1 MPSFLPPNRPPD
13 GLGVRWLAC
22 WLLLTLLG
30 WYSVTLTPLA
40 RQLAGETGPPLTGE
54 PPSAF
59 ILFGLNA
66 GLALIVALAWG
77 RAEGDRGW
85 TARAAPWIMRA
96 ARLSLAYVLFIY
108 GWQKVFL
115 LQMAQPDHSDLLT
128 RFGQMNH
135 MGLLW
140 RTVGASPLFQ
150 FVGGALEVLPAFL
163 LLHRRTALAGAL
175 LAVPVRSFVLLL
187 NLSFNVFVK
196 LGAANLLL
204 LAVAILWPHL
214 PNLWRAVRNEP
225 TRPLPAPP
233 GLPGPRPL
241 RTLARVVVLGYVTCA
256 PLLTTLDFVQKWS
269 PRPVPPRSRGRVP
282 RHRRLPTRPGYRE
295 RLPLAHPGPECL
307 SRQPRAAVP
316 HRVDELPGR
325 SRHRCRTLRRQRTDP
340 HPDSGRRLPAA
351 SALGAAGRTT
361 HPDRPGERRSLHR
374 HPGTCARP
382 RHPPAERPLATVRHA
397 RRERVTAAT
406 KKAGTP
412 RGGSGL
418 YGEA

>member
-1 MPSFLPPNRPPD
+1 MTAFTLKTACVPS

-22 WLLLTLLG
+22 WLLLIFLS
-30 WYSVTLTPLA
+30 WYGVTLTPLA
-40 RQLAGETGPPLTGE
+40 RWLVGETGLPLAGE

-66 GLALIVALAWG
+66 GLALIVAFAWG

-85 TARAAPWIMRA
+85 TARAAPWVMRA
-96 ARLSLAYVLFIY
+96 VRLYLAYILFSY

-115 LQMAQPDHSDLLT
+115 LQMPQPDHSDLLT

-135 MGLLW
+135 MSLLW

-175 LAVPVRSFVLLL
+175 LAVPVLSFVLLL

-225 TRPLPAPP
+225 TRPLLDSP

-241 RTLARVVVLGYVTCA
+241 RALARLAVAGYVTCA
-256 PLLTTLDFVQKWS
+256 PLLTTLDYVQQWS
-269 PRPVPPRSRGRVP
+269 PRPVP
-282 RHRRLPTRPGYRE
+282 HD
-295 RLPLAHPGPECL
+295 LAG
-307 SRQPRAAVP
+307 VY
-316 HRVDELPGR
+316 
-325 SRHRCRTLRRQRTDP
+325 
-340 HPDSGRRLPAA
+340 
-351 SALGAAGRTT
+351 
-361 HPDRPGERRSLHR
+361 
-374 HPGTCARP
+374 
-382 RHPPAERPLATVRHA
+382 
-397 RRERVTAAT
+397 RVTADTRPAPDIANDCRWRTLALDAHRTSLAPLYRIEWMNCPHDPAT
-406 KKAGTP
+406 SAGRYEVSGQTLTLIPVDGSPQHLRWARQGAQLTLTGQEDGVPFTVTLEPAPARDTRLRDDHWRLFVTP
-412 RGGSGL
+412 AAN
-418 YGEA
+418 E

>member
-1 MPSFLPPNRPPD
+1 MPANFNVTPD
-13 GLGVRWLAC
+13 TPAPIPSPGLGLRWLAC

-30 WYSVTLTPLA
+30 WYGVTLMPLA
-40 RQLAGETGPPLTGE
+40 RTLAGETGPPLTGE

-66 GLALIVALAWG
+66 GLALLGALTWG

-115 LQMAQPDHSDLLT
+115 LQMPRPENTDLLT
-128 RFGQMNH
+128 RFGEMNH

-140 RTVGASPLFQ
+140 RTVGASPVFQ
-150 FVGGALEVLPAFL
+150 FVGGALEVLSAFL

-175 LAVPVRSFVLLL
+175 LAVPVMSFVLLL

-233 GLPGPRPL
+233 GLPGSRPL
-241 RTLARVVVLGYVTCA
+241 RALARVAVLGYVLAA
-256 PLLTTLDFVQKWS
+256 PLQNNLTFVQRWS
-269 PRPVPPRSRGRVP
+269 PRPVP
-282 RHRRLPTRPGYRE
+282 HD
-295 RLPLAHPGPECL
+295 LAG
-307 SRQPRAAVP
+307 VY
-316 HRVDELPGR
+316 
-325 SRHRCRTLRRQRTDP
+325 
-340 HPDSGRRLPAA
+340 
-351 SALGAAGRTT
+351 
-361 HPDRPGERRSLHR
+361 
-374 HPGTCARP
+374 
-382 RHPPAERPLATVRHA
+382 
-397 RRERVTAAT
+397 RVTADSRPAPDIANDCRWRTLALNAHRTSLAPLYRTEWMNCPHDPAT
-406 KKAGTP
+406 GAGRYEVNGQTLTLTPAGGSPQRLRWARQGAQLTLTGQDSGTP
-412 RGGSGL
+412 FTVTLEPAPARDTRL
-418 YGEA
+418 LNDHWRLFVTPAANE

>member
-30 WYSVTLTPLA
+30 WYGVTLTPLA

-66 GLALIVALAWG
+66 GLPLIVALAWG
-77 RAEGDRGW
+77 RAERERDW

-175 LAVPVRSFVLLL
+175 LAVPVLSFVLLL

-241 RTLARVVVLGYVTCA
+241 RALARVVVLGYVTCA

-269 PRPVPPRSRGRVP
+269 PRPVP
-282 RHRRLPTRPGYRE
+282 HD
-295 RLPLAHPGPECL
+295 LAG
-307 SRQPRAAVP
+307 VY
-316 HRVDELPGR
+316 
-325 SRHRCRTLRRQRTDP
+325 
-340 HPDSGRRLPAA
+340 
-351 SALGAAGRTT
+351 
-361 HPDRPGERRSLHR
+361 
-374 HPGTCARP
+374 
-382 RHPPAERPLATVRHA
+382 
-397 RRERVTAAT
+397 RVTADSRPAPDIANDCRWRTLALNAHRNSLAPLYRIEWMNCPDAPAT
-406 KKAGTP
+406 GAGRYDVSGQTLTLTP
-412 RGGSGL
+412 VDGFPQRLRWARQDAQLTLTGQEDGVPFTVTL
-418 YGEA
+418 KPAPARDTRLLNDPWRLFVTPAANE